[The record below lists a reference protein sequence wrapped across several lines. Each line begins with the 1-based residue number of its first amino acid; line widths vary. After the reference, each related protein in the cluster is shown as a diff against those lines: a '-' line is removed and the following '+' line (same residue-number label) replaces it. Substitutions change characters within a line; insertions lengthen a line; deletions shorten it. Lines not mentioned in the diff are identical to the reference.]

1 MFRRREPMLL
11 FVDAAALGKLVD
23 DLAINSGLSAAVHGM
38 SLNVYPSYN
47 EDGMYLVR
55 LDHHQAKRLLER
67 IPRSDLQD
75 QYRRTS

>member
-1 MFRRREPMLL
+1 
-11 FVDAAALGKLVD
+11 
-23 DLAINSGLSAAVHGM
+23 
-38 SLNVYPSYN
+38 
-47 EDGMYLVR
+47 MYLVR